1 MRYLFGNFRQVTNL
15 FEAGDER
22 TGLLTEFKTV
32 PVSIIFNALLMRV
45 CFDGMEYRR
54 N

>member
-1 MRYLFGNFRQVTNL
+1 
-15 FEAGDER
+15 
-22 TGLLTEFKTV
+22 
-32 PVSIIFNALLMRV
+32 LMRV